1 MLHPDS
7 GWGLVDLQSVELNL
21 GTLHWMLSG
30 KHLGYLHLGSD
41 FQRDTMYLCHCSLTY
56 PCKSL
61 QRAWHTPG
69 TSMQP
74 PAWWMTTAQLSKAK
88 SREATCAN
96 TFLSETMVHLQ
107 GCNGQWYSWHSL
119 QTPQAA
125 WVMNFRGLV
134 INRLPAFLPLWQA
147 QLWVTVSSRCQRPG
161 RLPFSGSTRR
171 TSWRRSSDTMTG
183 PSGSCSALEWWPNMR
198 LSDKGIMLFCKTT
211 SEYILLAKTKQPF
224 WTLLPKSGAC
234 HWRVRGIPDFL
245 PGVSR
250 MALVSVNLVLSKC
263 TPPFIPHCFP
273 PDNRLIADFFFFG
286 WRFFFSGKMHS
297 SF

>member
-1 MLHPDS
+1 MVNTWVTFT
-7 GWGLVDLQSVELNL
+7 WGQISRE
-21 GTLHWMLSG
+21 TLCTCVTVLWDPESQF
-30 KHLGYLHLGSD
+30 SWV
-41 FQRDTMYLCHCSLTY
+41 TY

-96 TFLSETMVHLQ
+96 TFLSKTMAHLQ

-125 WVMNFRGLV
+125 RVMNFRGLV

-147 QLWVTVSSRCQRPG
+147 QLWDTVSSRCQRPG

-198 LSDKGIMLFCKTT
+198 LSDKGKMLFCKTT
-211 SEYILLAKTKQPF
+211 SEYVLLAKTKQPF
-224 WTLLPKSGAC
+224 LDPSPQIWCLPLKS
-234 HWRVRGIPDFL
+234 
-245 PGVSR
+245 
-250 MALVSVNLVLSKC
+250 
-263 TPPFIPHCFP
+263 
-273 PDNRLIADFFFFG
+273 
-286 WRFFFSGKMHS
+286 
-297 SF
+297 